1 MSDVVMGV
9 KSCDWAGDCSVDAAY
24 SYWGSSNGPLPP
36 GGTPLVCGAVTTDP
50 WYTSSAETAR
60 SAGGSLFEDGN
71 CDGSPTPSQQLSS
84 AEQSASA
91 WESQQEID
99 CSQLGESTCQVIQEY
114 TSCLSAATSLAGQ
127 TYDFPLSSPS
137 DAAGEVGSA
146 LEESES
152 ATISRVGEALDYGT
166 EIIGAGLAIYRIA
179 EAYLSCE

>member
-1 MSDVVMGV
+1 
-9 KSCDWAGDCSVDAAY
+9 
-24 SYWGSSNGPLPP
+24 
-36 GGTPLVCGAVTTDP
+36 
-50 WYTSSAETAR
+50 
-60 SAGGSLFEDGN
+60 LFEDGN